1 MFEAYQAFVSRVR
14 AKLPKAKI
22 AYISIKPSLARV
34 KPMEQM
40 RTANGLISGYAA
52 KNKNLVFIDVF
63 TPMLNQAGQPRP
75 ELFIQD
81 GLHMNREGYDIWRKV
96 IAPYLR

>member
-1 MFEAYQAFVSRVR
+1 MREKMPNV
-14 AKLPKAKI
+14 KI

-34 KPMEQM
+34 KLMEQM
-40 RTANGLISGYAA
+40 RAANELIRGLTATG
-52 KNKNLVFIDVF
+52 KNLVFIDVF

-81 GLHMNREGYDIWRKV
+81 GLHVNRAGYDIWRKV